1 MKSKILILSL
11 VLVMVFGVVGCNKK
25 NKDSDALKFKKE
37 YEAYNGKVNE
47 SNGKEYRTVNI
58 KEDNPFIYKTAD
70 EIVNMMNEKK
80 TFAVY
85 FGFDTCP
92 WCRSVIKEL
101 VEVAKDLKVK
111 EIYYVN
117 IRPNGEDIRD
127 VITVNDDGSY
137 ITTKEGTDGYKKLLV
152 LMHDVLANYSRTD
165 KDGNNVDV
173 KEKRIY
179 APNVVAVVNGK
190 AVKLD
195 TGISDDQEDGYME
208 LTDEM
213 KNETHTKFETILKE
227 IKGTCDSKEAC

>member
-92 WCRSVIKEL
+92 WCRSIIESMM
-101 VEVAKDLKVK
+101 ESD
-111 EIYYVN
+111 EIYV
-117 IRPNGEDIRD
+117 
-127 VITVNDDGSY
+127 
-137 ITTKEGTDGYKKLLV
+137 
-152 LMHDVLANYSRTD
+152 
-165 KDGNNVDV
+165 
-173 KEKRIY
+173 
-179 APNVVAVVNGK
+179 
-190 AVKLD
+190 LD
-195 TGISDDQEDGYME
+195 TG
-208 LTDEM
+208 
-213 KNETHTKFETILKE
+213 
-227 IKGTCDSKEAC
+227 